1 MNPSAASQLQHLM
14 QDLQK
19 RQQGLGEQLQA
30 FEALQAEIV
39 TLKQKAPNDTQSRL
53 RLERLSRAMQGEL
66 APLNQKLSQCMESLQ
81 GNFKSLEESLKPT
94 GVGETKKSATPRKVS
109 PLLGRRFI

>member
-1 MNPSAASQLQHLM
+1 MNSSSASQLEHLM

-19 RQQGLGEQLQA
+19 RQQGLGKQLQA
-30 FEALQAEIV
+30 FEALQEEIV
-39 TLKQKAPNDTQSRL
+39 TLRKKAPNDTQSRL

-94 GVGETKKSATPRKVS
+94 GVGEAKKSTAPRKVS